1 MCSSICNSYCFL
13 LFSIFCSKGSGKE
26 MQLGC
31 KVKISGMSG
40 KDFASRH
47 FPYRQYRRC
56 SSRRFPVADRG
67 NSRVKRYLS
76 LFLHPIS
83 EVLDLWQHPE
93 KWKNT
98 ELFLYI
104 SVSFFPVWRLLCILR
119 YTIQGVGY
127 TNLAMLSGV
136 LEMIAR
142 ILVSLL
148 AVPAF
153 GCLAVCFGDLLHG
166 FLQMPF

>member
-1 MCSSICNSYCFL
+1 M
-13 LFSIFCSKGSGKE
+13 
-26 MQLGC
+26 
-31 KVKISGMSG
+31 
-40 KDFASRH
+40 
-47 FPYRQYRRC
+47 
-56 SSRRFPVADRG
+56 
-67 NSRVKRYLS
+67 
-76 LFLHPIS
+76 
-83 EVLDLWQHPE
+83 
-93 KWKNT
+93 
-98 ELFLYI
+98 FLYI

-153 GCLAVCFGDLLHG
+153 GCWLFVLVTLLHG